1 MTRFSPVRQ
10 CLRRGGRFIPQAVF
24 CIAFAGLCGWTNP
37 AEAQVTFK
45 LDKQL
50 DMAALSA
57 GPPGSVA
64 AYGNSLYVGSLFGGA
79 KLYHIQNPLGT
90 PSAAVMFGGLND
102 PATNGGLAGPGA
114 TTNGYVSLD
123 TDGTTLIAATENGGT
138 SPDIAQSY
146 QFGGTTLNW
155 GRNSGTASMNT
166 QTGTLDGAGVDP
178 VSGLVMT
185 TGFGGDAQNFFNA
198 TTGSSQSVPGANIL
212 FYPGVGTGWKDV
224 TYDHATGDIYLR
236 AFGGVARGQR
246 VATGQFQ
253 TLDGGAGVQTI
264 VDGVNDFASAI
275 NVEFLPASF
284 AGQGLVILNNRNFA
298 GTSFA
303 SVVKT
308 YSATPPSSGGTA
320 TDTPVAAS
328 FVLADGVTPFTTTN
342 AASGIYD
349 FSFDPVNSRLYVSD
363 FSTSQVHVFS
373 AVPEPAS
380 VAGLAVSGLVAAVS
394 ARRRRKA

>member
-1 MTRFSPVRQ
+1 MTWSLFFPPSI
-10 CLRRGGRFIPQAVF
+10 RGGRRFVGRTVLCA
-24 CIAFAGLCGWTNP
+24 AFAGLWPWMDPVG
-37 AEAQVTFK
+37 AQVTFK

-57 GPPGSVA
+57 GQPGSVA
-64 AYGNSLYVGSLFGGA
+64 AYGNNLYVGSLFSGA
-79 KLYHIQNPLGT
+79 RLYHIQNPLGT
-90 PSAAVMFGGLND
+90 PSTAVMFGGLSS
-102 PATNGGLAGPGA
+102 PATNGGLGGPGA
-114 TTNGYVSLD
+114 TTNGYVNLY
-123 TDGTTLIAATENGGT
+123 TDGTTLIAATENGGIT
-138 SPDIAQSY
+138 PDIAQAY

-155 GRNSGTASMNT
+155 GGNSGTSSMNT

-178 VSGLVMT
+178 ISGLVMT
-185 TGFGGDAQNFFNA
+185 TGYGGDAQNFFSA

-236 AFGGVARGQR
+236 AVGGVARGQR

-253 TLDGGAGVQTI
+253 TLNGGAGVQTI

-284 AGQGLVILNNRNFA
+284 AGQGLVILNNRNNA
-298 GTSFA
+298 GTTFA
-303 SVVKT
+303 NIVKT

-328 FVLADGVTPFTTTN
+328 FVLANGTTPFTTTS

-349 FSFDPVNSRLYVSD
+349 FSFDPVNSKLYVSD

-373 AVPEPAS
+373 AVPEPTSVVALG
-380 VAGLAVSGLVAAVS
+380 VAGLAAAFVTC
-394 ARRRRKA
+394 RRRRA

>member
-1 MTRFSPVRQ
+1 MSQSLFTRRY
-10 CLRRGGRFIPQAVF
+10 GGRFVA
-24 CIAFAGLCGWTNP
+24 CALLGLAFGGFGLWAAPAG
-37 AEAQVTFK
+37 AQVTFT
-45 LDKQL
+45 LEKQL

-57 GPPGSVA
+57 GQPGSVA
-64 AYGNSLYVGSLFGGA
+64 AYGNNLYVGSLFGGA
-79 KLYHIQNPLGT
+79 RLYHIQNPLGT
-90 PSAAVMFGGLND
+90 PSAAVMFGGLSN
-102 PATNGGLAGPGA
+102 PATNGGLAGPGP
-114 TTNGYVSLD
+114 TTNGYVSLY
-123 TDGTTLIAATENGGT
+123 TDGTTLIAATENGGS

-146 QFGGTTLNW
+146 QYGGTTLNW
-155 GRNSGTASMNT
+155 GANSGTSSMNT
-166 QTGTLDGAGVDP
+166 QTGTLDGAAVDP
-178 VSGLVMT
+178 ISGLVMT

-198 TTGSSQSVPGANIL
+198 STGAAQSVPGANIL
-212 FYPGVGTGWKDV
+212 FYPGVGTGWKDL

-253 TLDGGAGVQTI
+253 TLDGGPGVQTI
-264 VDGVNDFASAI
+264 VDNVNVIASAI

-284 AGQGLVILNNRNFA
+284 AGQGLVILNNRDNA

-303 SVVKT
+303 NIVKT

-328 FVLADGVTPFTTTN
+328 FVLADGSTPFTTTN

-349 FSFDPVNSRLYVSD
+349 FSFDPVNNRLYVSD

-380 VAGLAVSGLVAAVS
+380 VAGLGVAGLAAALA
-394 ARRRRKA
+394 ARRRRA